1 MDFLGTPIG
10 YIMSLIYN
18 FVSNYGVAII
28 VISVL
33 FKLIILP
40 LTIKQQKSM
49 AAMQQIQPLITEVQ
63 TKYANDKEKQSTEM
77 MKIYK
82 DYNVKP
88 FASCLPTLI
97 QFPILI
103 GLYGAIAKPL
113 TFMLRLTSEQII
125 AMGKVIG
132 MEITSKMSA
141 YSYEIAVARGAS
153 QPDVIE
159 KIREIVPGFQ
169 ALDFNFLGLNL
180 SLTPSFSE
188 FSLIWI
194 LPALAALLTF
204 LSSYLMQN
212 QSDNTQSEM
221 QSTQKTML
229 YFFPIM
235 ILFFGF
241 QVPAGLSLYWSV
253 NSILQIIQYFTLDKK
268 FKEQLAN
275 EIAVKSASVES
286 KKKKRG

>member
-10 YIMSLIYN
+10 YIMDFIYN

-28 VISVL
+28 IISIL

-49 AAMQQIQPLITEVQ
+49 AAMQQVQPLMTEIQ
-63 TKYANDKEKQSTEM
+63 NKYANDKEKQSMEM
-77 MKIYK
+77 MKLYK
-82 DYNVKP
+82 EYNVKP

-113 TFMLRLTSEQII
+113 TFMLRLSADQIANMAKI
-125 AMGKVIG
+125 IG
-132 MEITSKMSA
+132 MEITSKMSPYA
-141 YSYEIAVARGAS
+141 YEIAIANKAS
-153 QPDVIE
+153 SSEFIG
-159 KIREIVPGFQ
+159 KIQEIIPTFK

-194 LPALAALLTF
+194 LPAIAAFLTF
-204 LSSYLMQN
+204 LSSYVMQN
-212 QSDNTQSEM
+212 NTGAQSEM

-253 NSILQIIQYFTLDKK
+253 NSVLQIIQYFTLDKK

-275 EIAVKSASVES
+275 EIAVKSASMEA
-286 KKKKRG
+286 KKNKRG

>member
-10 YIMSLIYN
+10 YIMDFIYN

-28 VISVL
+28 IISIL

-49 AAMQQIQPLITEVQ
+49 AAMQQVQPLMTEIQ
-63 TKYANDKEKQSTEM
+63 NKYANDKEKQSMEM
-77 MKIYK
+77 MKLYK
-82 DYNVKP
+82 EYNVKP

-113 TFMLRLTSEQII
+113 TFMLRLSADQIVNMAKI
-125 AMGKVIG
+125 IG
-132 MEITSKMSA
+132 MEITSKMSPYA
-141 YSYEIAVARGAS
+141 YEIAIANKAS
-153 QPDVIE
+153 SSEFIG
-159 KIREIVPGFQ
+159 KIQEIIPTFK

-194 LPALAALLTF
+194 LPAIAAFLTF
-204 LSSYLMQN
+204 LSSYVMQN
-212 QSDNTQSEM
+212 NTGAQSEM

-253 NSILQIIQYFTLDKK
+253 NSVLQIIQYFTLDKK

-275 EIAVKSASVES
+275 EIAVKSASMEA
-286 KKKKRG
+286 KKNKRG